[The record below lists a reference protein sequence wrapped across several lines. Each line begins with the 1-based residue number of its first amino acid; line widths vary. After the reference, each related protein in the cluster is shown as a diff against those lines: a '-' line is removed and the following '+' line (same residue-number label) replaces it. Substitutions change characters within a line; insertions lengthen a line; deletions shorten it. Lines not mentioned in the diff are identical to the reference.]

1 MSRKR
6 RFYSRMALNFL
17 RNRRKRLSMT
27 SLIDVIFLLL
37 LFFMLTSTFSK
48 FAEIEF
54 ATATAGRVE
63 ADRALRFIKLD
74 ANRILVDGVPVPL
87 NIVASLLRS
96 DVPQTALI
104 SLGPDATSQQL
115 IDLLTR
121 LAPVRQLQTQVVD

>member
-6 RFYSRMALNFL
+6 RFFSRMALNFL
-17 RNRRKRLSMT
+17 RNRRRRLSMT

-74 ANRILVDGVPVPL
+74 VNRILVDGLPVPL
-87 NIVASLLRS
+87 NTVASLLRS